1 MSLYGISNIR
11 LKKMVLQIL
20 TYLLYMANAASEMN
34 TPGSL
39 VPRVDFY
46 PVELLGV
53 EENENRDVFLEFS
66 WRNTTDRTLTG
77 LTQKFSRDF
86 HVSLF
91 SEDTG
96 LLEIVNSSLP
106 ECVHLSDVPQNFSFT
121 VRGIFLGYTNVK
133 LVLKTA
139 VKGCENILE
148 HGGRSWTYDLLTSVI
163 RPPSVLIN
171 GVTILFAVLV
181 AFNFINMGVQLDLEC
196 IKNVLKKPIGPAIG
210 FFCQFLFMPLA
221 SYGISYLLFS
231 DDSLRLGLF
240 TLGCSP
246 GGSMSNFWTL
256 LFDGDVNLSITMT
269 FISTIAALA
278 MMPLW
283 IFTLGAT
290 LFRDREATI
299 PYMNMVGSLILL
311 TLPLVIGIFI
321 KKYSPRLTRIS
332 NKIIKPF
339 TIIIVLCGISIASYV
354 NRFVFLLFTWRVVV
368 AGMGIAWGGYC
379 FGALISWMCRLE
391 RAQIVA
397 ISIETAFQNP
407 AVAFVLLL
415 LTLPQPDADL
425 SSVPVVAQLMLT
437 GIPMWVLLI
446 MTRVYKKIKDCRRD
460 RKPSVIEKPE
470 IETVHRVYFAVE
482 TNPPEEMEDV
492 FYESKRKKLDQT
504 QKQLEQ

>member
-1 MSLYGISNIR
+1 MPI
-11 LKKMVLQIL
+11 QIL
-20 TYLLYMANAASEMN
+20 SYIIYMASVASGMN
-34 TPGSL
+34 TPRLPDL
-39 VPRVDFY
+39 VPRVDFH
-46 PVELLGV
+46 PAELLGV
-53 EENENRDVFLEFS
+53 EENENRDVFLEFN
-66 WRNTTDRTLTG
+66 WRNTTNRTLTD
-77 LTQKFSRDF
+77 TAQTFFRDF

-91 SEDTG
+91 SEDTS
-96 LLEIVNSSLP
+96 LLEVVNSSVP
-106 ECVHLSDVPQNFSFT
+106 ECVHLSDDPKNFSLT

-133 LVLKTA
+133 VVLKTA
-139 VKGCENILE
+139 VKGCENIISDGSILE
-148 HGGRSWTYDLLTSVI
+148 YEESSWTYDLLTSVI
-163 RPPSVLIN
+163 RPPSILIN
-171 GVTILFAVLV
+171 SVTIVFAVLV
-181 AFNFINMGVQLDLEC
+181 AFNFVNMGVQLDLDC
-196 IKNVLKKPIGPAIG
+196 IKSVLMKPIGPAIG

-221 SYGISYLLFS
+221 AYGISYLLFS

-269 FISTIAALA
+269 FISTFAALA

-299 PYMNMVGSLILL
+299 PYMNMVGSLVLL
-311 TLPLVIGIFI
+311 TLPIVIGILI

-339 TIIIVLCGISIASYV
+339 TIIIVLIGISMASYV

-368 AGMGIAWGGYC
+368 AGIGIAWGGYC
-379 FGALISWMCRLE
+379 FGALISWMCRLD

-425 SSVPVVAQLMLT
+425 SSVPIVAQLMLT

-446 MTRVYKKIKDCRRD
+446 ITRVYKKAKDCGRD
-460 RKPSVIEKPE
+460 RKPSVIEKPH
-470 IETVHRVYFAVE
+470 IDTVHRVYFAVE
-482 TNPPEEMEDV
+482 TNPLEDMDDV
-492 FYESKRKKLDQT
+492 YYDAKRDKLGNT
-504 QKQLEQ
+504 QSRL